1 MEKKGVLVVGGG
13 IAGLE
18 AALDL
23 AELGV
28 DVYLLER
35 EERLGGRGEKLSL
48 VAPSELPARLLLARR
63 VAKAVLNPRIHII
76 SNGSIEEVK
85 KEEDGFIISLSK
97 EPTLVNDDC
106 ISCGACARVCPIKPY
121 SQFEEGLLQRSA
133 VDREDRASYP
143 PYFGIV
149 RETPPCSLACPAG
162 IDVRRYVSL
171 IAEGKFAEAIAVVR
185 ERNPLPSVCGRV
197 CPHPC
202 EAACNRGLV
211 DEPIAIE
218 ALKRFVADYEI
229 ALRERGEFTYPKP
242 KEKNGFKVAV
252 VGSGPAGLTCA
263 HDLALMGYQV
273 VIFEKEKVAGGMMY
287 LGIPEFRLPRDVLA
301 HDIEYI
307 EKLGVEIR
315 LNTPIGPDLSLDDL
329 FEQGFSAIFIATGAY
344 EGYKLG
350 VPGEEEYSGV
360 VDCIK
365 FLREVNL
372 GRKEKPGDKVVVIG
386 GGNSAIDAARV
397 ALRLGASEVTI
408 LYRRSRKEMPA
419 NPWEVIEAEREGVRI
434 HFLAAPTRI
443 LGKDG
448 KVTGME
454 CVRMELGKLDASGRR
469 RPVPI
474 PGSEFTISCDF
485 IIPAISQQPDVSF
498 LGEDHGLEISRW
510 NSIEVDPGTMATARP
525 GVFAGGDVV
534 TGPRTVVEAIAAG
547 HKAAKGIDRY
557 IKEGVR

>member
-350 VPGEEEYSGV
+350 VPGE
-360 VDCIK
+360 
-365 FLREVNL
+365 
-372 GRKEKPGDKVVVIG
+372 
-386 GGNSAIDAARV
+386 RV